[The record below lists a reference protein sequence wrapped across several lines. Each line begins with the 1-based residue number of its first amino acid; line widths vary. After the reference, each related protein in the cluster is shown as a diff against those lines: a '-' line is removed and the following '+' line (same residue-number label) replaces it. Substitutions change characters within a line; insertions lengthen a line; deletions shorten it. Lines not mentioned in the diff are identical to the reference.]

1 MSTSEKIKNELKALL
16 DEQKNLLELANDKNT
31 YVKFGTT
38 YQIWY
43 TRAYKVVELL
53 GNERLDEF
61 ISYYRIDPKRKGTS
75 MEKYVIQDY
84 INGTLTIQIL
94 RRSSNSFM
102 SSVVTEDGNKIVKQK
117 MVSQLQILGALE
129 SRIDSILQDV
139 KGHLLAD
146 IQDSELKVADQLR
159 KVSLRAAGALAGVIL
174 EGHLQ
179 RVTQNHNI
187 TIRKK
192 TPTIADLNDP
202 LKNAGIYDNPTWRK
216 IQLLADIRNLCS
228 HKKSREPTDDEVV
241 DLISGVNSVIKS
253 IF

>member
-1 MSTSEKIKNELKALL
+1 M
-16 DEQKNLLELANDKNT
+16 
-31 YVKFGTT
+31 
-38 YQIWY
+38 
-43 TRAYKVVELL
+43 
-53 GNERLDEF
+53 RLRLMNQF
-61 ISYYRIDPKRKGTS
+61 
-75 MEKYVIQDY
+75 
-84 INGTLTIQIL
+84 QIL
-94 RRSSNSFM
+94 KS
-102 SSVVTEDGNKIVKQK
+102 
-117 MVSQLQILGALE
+117 LE

-192 TPTIADLNDP
+192 SPTIADLNDP
-202 LKNAGIYDNPTWRK
+202 LKSAGVYDNPTWRK

-228 HKKSREPTDDEVV
+228 HKKSREPTNDEVV
-241 DLISGVNSVIKS
+241 NLISGVNWVIKS

>member
-1 MSTSEKIKNELKALL
+1 MGTSEKIKNELKALL
-16 DEQKNLLELANDKNT
+16 NEGPGLLDLLKEEKNFL
-31 YVKFGTT
+31 KFGTT
-38 YQIWY
+38 YQTWY
-43 TRAYKVVELL
+43 SRAYKVVELL
-53 GNERLDEF
+53 GQERLEEF
-61 ISYYRIDPKRKGTS
+61 TSYYRIDSKRKMLDPGN
-75 MEKYVIQDY
+75 YVIQDY
-84 INGTLTIQIL
+84 LKNIVPSRLNFFDTNTVTRTRVVNQFQIL
-94 RRSSNSFM
+94 KS
-102 SSVVTEDGNKIVKQK
+102 
-117 MVSQLQILGALE
+117 LE

-202 LKNAGIYDNPTWRK
+202 LKNAGVYDNPAWRK

-228 HKKSREPTDDEVV
+228 HKKSREPTDAEVV
-241 DLISGVNSVIKS
+241 ELISGVNTVIKS

>member
-1 MSTSEKIKNELKALL
+1 MSTSEKIKNELKTLLGEGQSLL
-16 DEQKNLLELANDKNT
+16 DLLKEEKGFFE
-31 YVKFGTT
+31 FGMT
-38 YQIWY
+38 YQTWY
-43 TRAYKVVELL
+43 SRACKVVELL
-53 GNERLDEF
+53 GQERLEEF
-61 ISYYRIDPKRKGTS
+61 TSYYRIDSKRKTLDVGN
-75 MEKYVIQDY
+75 YVIQDY
-84 INGTLTIQIL
+84 LNNITSYNIENTNSVIRQRIINQFQIL
-94 RRSSNSFM
+94 NS
-102 SSVVTEDGNKIVKQK
+102 
-117 MVSQLQILGALE
+117 LE

-159 KVSLRAAGALAGVIL
+159 RVSLRAAGALAGVIL

-179 RVTQNHNI
+179 RVTQNHSV

-192 TPTIADLNDP
+192 NPTIADLNDP
-202 LKNAGIYDNPTWRK
+202 LKSAGVYDTPTWKK

-241 DLISGVNSVIKS
+241 NLISGVNWVIKS

>member
-1 MSTSEKIKNELKALL
+1 MGTSEKIKNELKALL
-16 DEQKNLLELANDKNT
+16 DEQKNLLELTNDEKN
-31 YVKFGTT
+31 YIKFGTA

-43 TRAYKVVELL
+43 SRAYKIVEAL
-53 GNERLDEF
+53 GSERLKEF
-61 ISYYRIDPKRKGTS
+61 TS
-75 MEKYVIQDY
+75 HYQIPQGRGSVYKLSIYGYVIQDY
-84 INGTLTIQIL
+84 INGWRLPASEL
-94 RRSSNSFM
+94 SREKMVESGVVRR
-102 SSVVTEDGNKIVKQK
+102 KIVN
-117 MVSQLQILGALE
+117 QLQILRSLE
-129 SRIDSILQDV
+129 SRIDSMLQDV

-159 KVSLRAAGALAGVIL
+159 KISLRAAGALAGVIL

-179 RVTQNHNI
+179 RVTQNHNV

-202 LKNAGIYDNPTWRK
+202 LKNAGVYDNPTWRR

-241 DLISGVNSVIKS
+241 DLISGVNWVIKS

>member
-1 MSTSEKIKNELKALL
+1 MSTSEKIKNELKSLL
-16 DEQKNLLELANDKNT
+16 NESGNLLELISDNEDST
-31 YVKFGTT
+31 EFGIV
-38 YQIWY
+38 YQMWY
-43 TRAYKVVELL
+43 SRASKVVELL
-53 GNERLDEF
+53 GQERLEEF
-61 ISYYRIDPKRKGTS
+61 TSHYRIDPKRKTLDAGH
-75 MEKYVIQDY
+75 YVIQDY
-84 INGTLTIQIL
+84 VKNIVPGGYPFNTNSVTRRRVIN
-94 RRSSNSFM
+94 
-102 SSVVTEDGNKIVKQK
+102 
-117 MVSQLQILGALE
+117 QLQILKSLE
-129 SRIDSILQDV
+129 SRIESILQDV
-139 KGHLLAD
+139 TGHLLAD

-192 TPTIADLNDP
+192 SPTIADLNDP
-202 LKNAGIYDNPTWRK
+202 LKNKGVYDNPTWRK

-241 DLISGVNSVIKS
+241 ELISGVNRVIKS

>member
-1 MSTSEKIKNELKALL
+1 MV
-16 DEQKNLLELANDKNT
+16 LELANDKNG

-61 ISYYRIDPKRKGTS
+61 ISYYRIDSKRKTLDVGN
-75 MEKYVIQDY
+75 YAIQDY
-84 INGTLTIQIL
+84 FKNIVLGGTRHFDTNSVARMRVIN
-94 RRSSNSFM
+94 
-102 SSVVTEDGNKIVKQK
+102 
-117 MVSQLQILGALE
+117 QLQILKSLE
-129 SRIDSILQDV
+129 SRIESILQDV
-139 KGHLLAD
+139 TGHLLAD

-159 KVSLRAAGALAGVIL
+159 KVSLRAAGALAGVVL

-179 RVTQNHNI
+179 RVIQNHNI
-187 TIRKK
+187 SIRKK
-192 TPTIADLNDP
+192 SPTIADLNDP
-202 LKNAGIYDNPTWRK
+202 LKNKGVYDNPTWRK

-228 HKKSREPTDDEVV
+228 HKKGREPTDDEVI
-241 DLISGVNSVIKS
+241 DLIAGVNWAIKS

>member
-1 MSTSEKIKNELKALL
+1 MGTSEKIKNELKALL
-16 DEQKNLLELANDKNT
+16 EEGTSLLELMKEKKNSI
-31 YVKFGTT
+31 KFGIT
-38 YQIWY
+38 YQTWY
-43 TRAYKVVELL
+43 SRACKVVELL

-61 ISYYRIDPKRKGTS
+61 ISYYRIDSKRKTLDVGN
-75 MEKYVIQDY
+75 YVIQDY
-84 INGTLTIQIL
+84 VKNIGPGGPRHFDTDSVARRRVIN
-94 RRSSNSFM
+94 
-102 SSVVTEDGNKIVKQK
+102 
-117 MVSQLQILGALE
+117 QLQILKSLE

-139 KGHLLAD
+139 KGHLLAE

-159 KVSLRAAGALAGVIL
+159 KVSLRAAGTLAGVVL

-192 TPTIADLNDP
+192 TPTIADLNNP
-202 LKNAGIYDNPTWRK
+202 LKSAGVYDNPTWRK

-228 HKKSREPTDDEVV
+228 HKKGREPTDAEVV
-241 DLISGVNSVIKS
+241 ELISGVNTVIKS

>member
-1 MSTSEKIKNELKALL
+1 MGTSEKIKNELKALL
-16 DEQKNLLELANDKNT
+16 DEQKNLLELARKNAG
-31 YVKFGTT
+31 YVKFGET

-53 GNERLDEF
+53 GNERLEEF

-75 MEKYVIQDY
+75 IEKYVIQDY
-84 INGTLTIQIL
+84 INGTLTIQTL
-94 RRSSNSFM
+94 ERFSGSFKLKPI
-102 SSVVTEDGNKIVKQK
+102 SEDGNEIVKQK
-117 MVSQLQILGALE
+117 VINQLQILGSLE

-146 IQDSELKVADQLR
+146 IQDSELKIADQLR

-187 TIRKK
+187 SIRKK
-192 TPTIADLNDP
+192 SPTIADLNDP
-202 LKNAGIYDNPTWRK
+202 LKNKEVYDNPTWRK
-216 IQLLADIRNLCS
+216 IQYLADIRNLCS
-228 HKKSREPTDDEVV
+228 HKKDQEPTNDEVV
-241 DLISGVNSVIKS
+241 ELISGVNWVIKS

>member
-1 MSTSEKIKNELKALL
+1 MSTSEKIKNELKSLL
-16 DEQKNLLELANDKNT
+16 NESENLLELISDK
-31 YVKFGTT
+31 KERLEFGIV
-38 YQIWY
+38 YQMWY
-43 TRAYKVVELL
+43 SRASKIVELL
-53 GNERLDEF
+53 GQERLEEF
-61 ISYYRIDPKRKGTS
+61 TSYYRIDPKRKTLDADN
-75 MEKYVIQDY
+75 YVIQDY
-84 INGTLTIQIL
+84 VKRIAPGGQQHFDTNSVAEMRVIN
-94 RRSSNSFM
+94 
-102 SSVVTEDGNKIVKQK
+102 
-117 MVSQLQILGALE
+117 QLQILKSLE
-129 SRIDSILQDV
+129 LRIESILQDV
-139 KGHLLAD
+139 TGHLLSD

-202 LKNAGIYDNPTWRK
+202 LKNVGVYDNPTWRK

-241 DLISGVNSVIKS
+241 ELISGVNWVIKS

>member
-1 MSTSEKIKNELKALL
+1 MGTSEKIKNELKALL
-16 DEQKNLLELANDKNT
+16 EEGTSLLELMKEKKNSI
-31 YVKFGTT
+31 KFGIT
-38 YQIWY
+38 YQTWY
-43 TRAYKVVELL
+43 SRACKVVELL

-61 ISYYRIDPKRKGTS
+61 ISYYRIDSKRKTLDVGN
-75 MEKYVIQDY
+75 YVIQDY
-84 INGTLTIQIL
+84 VKNIGPGGPRHFDTDSVARRRVIN
-94 RRSSNSFM
+94 
-102 SSVVTEDGNKIVKQK
+102 
-117 MVSQLQILGALE
+117 QLQILKSLE

-139 KGHLLAD
+139 KGHLLAE

-159 KVSLRAAGALAGVIL
+159 KVSLRAAGTLTGVVL

-192 TPTIADLNDP
+192 TPTIADLNNP
-202 LKNAGIYDNPTWRK
+202 LKSAGVYDNPTWRK

-228 HKKSREPTDDEVV
+228 HKKGREPTDAEVV
-241 DLISGVNSVIKS
+241 ELISGVNTVIKS